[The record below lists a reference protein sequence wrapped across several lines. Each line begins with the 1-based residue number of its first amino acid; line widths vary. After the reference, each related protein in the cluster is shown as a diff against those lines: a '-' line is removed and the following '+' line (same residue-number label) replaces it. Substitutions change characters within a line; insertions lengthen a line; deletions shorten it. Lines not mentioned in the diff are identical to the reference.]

1 MLNNKKSSEAKKTS
15 EEYYVEILANTL
27 LSAEVSVLWIGIPLL
42 PSNSTRRK
50 FRSEFFSP
58 IEDYI
63 RCSLVSIP
71 TPELIILA
79 DSLVPTNNQA
89 HHHNILQNKLAL
101 NLTDKLF
108 FPTLS
113 TMIVFTLVILSISP
127 LSSSLGYAFNAALG
141 ASLGACLASST
152 MVLEP
157 IRYISF
163 NTLLKNELKR
173 RQGKF
178 GTCEPIPI

>member
-1 MLNNKKSSEAKKTS
+1 MLNNKKSKDEKKTS

-27 LSAEVSVLWIGIPLL
+27 LSAEASVLWIGIPIL
-42 PSNSTRRK
+42 PVNSTRRK
-50 FRSEFFSP
+50 FRSEFFGP

-79 DSLVPTNNQA
+79 DSLTSTNNQA
-89 HHHNILQNKLAL
+89 DQKEALQKKLAL
-101 NLTDKLF
+101 KLTDRLL

-113 TMIVFTLVILSISP
+113 TMIVFTLVLFSISP

-152 MVLEP
+152 IVLEP
-157 IRYISF
+157 VRYISF
-163 NTLLKNELKR
+163 NTLLRNELKR

-178 GTCEPIPI
+178 GTCEPVPI